1 MELLP
6 VPRVPELDKFVG
18 DFLYI
23 AHGYIFKS
31 NIEGAALHSSL
42 KGKVGCAYN
51 TLTTLVSP
59 LHSSLKGK
67 VGWPGNTGMASAPP
81 VLWTAQSGHPG
92 KDLPGKEQRVW
103 SGNSEIISN

>member
-42 KGKVGCAYN
+42 KGKVG
-51 TLTTLVSP
+51 
-59 LHSSLKGK
+59 
-67 VGWPGNTGMASAPP
+67 WPGNTGMASAPP

-92 KDLPGKEQRVW
+92 KDLPEKEQRVW